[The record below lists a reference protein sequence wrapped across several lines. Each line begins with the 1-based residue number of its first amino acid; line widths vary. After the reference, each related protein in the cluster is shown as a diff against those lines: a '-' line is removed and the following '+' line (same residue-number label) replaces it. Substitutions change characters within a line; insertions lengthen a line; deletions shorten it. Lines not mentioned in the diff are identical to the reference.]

1 MRRLLQA
8 AAILLLVGLVAL
20 FAKSLR
26 DSAGTV
32 AAAVRD
38 GQEPA
43 APDFTRDR
51 LVGDG
56 TVSLRD
62 YRGRVVLLNFWAS
75 WCVPCQDET
84 PLFVDYAARYRDR
97 GLAVIGVN
105 AQDFVGDARAFAKR
119 FDVTYP
125 LVHDSGNTLTR
136 RWGGGGFPVTFL
148 IDRDG
153 RVRRLFPGAV
163 SGEDLRPAVLPLLRE
178 AA

>member
-51 LVGDG
+51 LIGDG

-105 AQDFVGDARAFAKR
+105 AQDFVGDARASQ
-119 FDVTYP
+119 
-125 LVHDSGNTLTR
+125 SGSTSPIRSCTTAGTR
-136 RWGGGGFPVTFL
+136 SPAGG
-148 IDRDG
+148 
-153 RVRRLFPGAV
+153 
-163 SGEDLRPAVLPLLRE
+163 
-178 AA
+178 AAAGSPSRS